1 MSMSI
6 FSTKAAIGLV
16 LVLELA
22 GCANIGRGVDG
33 QACIGQL
40 PAAIDG
46 LYPSANPGL
55 LAKAQM
61 PLHKGGVCTASAYA
75 VAAPVA
81 VFRVYDGTR
90 PSSAFG
96 GWWSLTRPTGSR
108 DDCRA
113 QNAICNAWSALDRL
127 IVCRLKPGAE
137 IVLGTT
143 QSVTCDDKTEYPQ
156 TTSIQVY
163 VANDGRSNLLFVE
176 NCVELGD
183 WP

>member
-6 FSTKAAIGLV
+6 FSIKAAIGLV

-46 LYPSANPGL
+46 LNPSANPGL

-108 DDCRA
+108 DDYRA

-143 QSVTCDDKTEYPQ
+143 QNVTCDDQTEYPQ